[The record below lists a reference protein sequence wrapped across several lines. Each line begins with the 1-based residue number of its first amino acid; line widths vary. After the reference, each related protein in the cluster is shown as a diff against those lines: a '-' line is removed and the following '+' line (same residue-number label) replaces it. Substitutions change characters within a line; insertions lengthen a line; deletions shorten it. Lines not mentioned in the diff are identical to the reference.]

1 MLIEKLSLSNFR
13 NYSHALLDLHPGLN
27 IIVGEN
33 AQGKTNFL
41 EAIELLST
49 GYSSRTSIEADFIQH
64 GKYRTHIETH
74 FLARNVKENL
84 ALSLFNEAEMLAE
97 LGLEQRFTNEK
108 PKKRK
113 VFVNGITYALL
124 KKLRGRLITVT
135 FNTFDLNLIRSGPSH
150 RRDWI
155 DSVIVRLKPAFHEQL
170 SKYQKVVQQRN
181 KLLKGLFESNHL
193 SSRDDDQLDAWNEQV
208 AKYGAH
214 IVLWRRKVLQEL
226 IIKAKHFLS
235 LISDQNES
243 LSIFY
248 RCRALELDSDHK
260 RHHRDGQNFHDIEI
274 LELLSATDNSSRDS
288 EEEKAIAQTLL
299 HSLNKRKLEELVRG
313 QTLSGPHRDDLIF
326 LLNDKEATSFASQ
339 GQQRSL
345 VLALKLSELEMIKE
359 HLSEP
364 PVLLLDDVLAELD
377 LKRQSLLM
385 SQINSDMQTII
396 STTHVSNLN
405 SHWLESAHFYEVK
418 SGTINATELRTVAR

>member
-13 NYSHALLDLHPGLN
+13 NYSQTNLDLHPGLN
-27 IIVGEN
+27 ILVGEN

-41 EAIELLST
+41 EAIEVLST
-49 GYSSRTSIEADFIQH
+49 GYSSRTSTEADFIQH
-64 GKYRTHIETH
+64 GKGKTHIEAH
-74 FLARNVKENL
+74 YLARNVRESL
-84 ALSLFNEAEMLAE
+84 ALSLFNEAELRSE
-97 LGLEQRFTNEK
+97 LGIESGFFNEK
-108 PKKRK
+108 PRKRR
-113 VFVNGITYALL
+113 VFVNGVSYSLL

-135 FNTFDLNLIRSGPSH
+135 FNTFDLNLIRGGPSY

-155 DSVIVRLKPAFHEQL
+155 DSVIVRLKPSFYEQL

-193 SSRDDDQLDAWNEQV
+193 SARDDNQLDAWNEQV
-208 AKYGAH
+208 AKYGAF
-214 IVLWRRKVLQEL
+214 IILWRRKILQEL
-226 IIKAKHFLS
+226 VIKAKHYLS

-243 LSIFY
+243 LSIYY
-248 RCRALELDSDHK
+248 RCRASDADTDNK
-260 RHHRDGQNFHDIEI
+260 PHHRDDQNFHDIKI
-274 LELLSATDNSSRDS
+274 LELPAGAHSNSTDSQD
-288 EEEKAIAQTLL
+288 EKAIAQTLL
-299 HSLNKRKLEELVRG
+299 YSLNKRKLEELVRG

-326 LLNDKEATSFASQ
+326 LLNEQEATSFASQ

-377 LKRQSLLM
+377 PKRQSLLM
-385 SQINSDMQTII
+385 SQINGDMQTII
-396 STTHVSNLN
+396 STTHLSSFN
-405 SHWLESAHFYEVK
+405 SHWLEGANFYEVK
-418 SGTINATELRTVAR
+418 SGTIETIELRAVAR

>member
-27 IIVGEN
+27 ILVGEN

-49 GYSSRTSIEADFIQH
+49 GYSSRTSSEADFIQH
-64 GKYRTHIETH
+64 GKSKTHIEAH
-74 FLARNVKENL
+74 FIARNVKENL

-97 LGLEQRFTNEK
+97 LGLEHRLTNEK
-108 PKKRK
+108 PKKRA
-113 VFVNGITYALL
+113 VFVNGVSYALL

-135 FNTFDLNLIRSGPSH
+135 FNTFDLNLIRGGPSF

-155 DSVIVRLKPAFHEQL
+155 DSVIVRLKPAFYEQL

-193 SSRDDDQLDAWNEQV
+193 SARDDDQLDAWNEQV

-214 IVLWRRKVLQEL
+214 IILWRRKALQEL
-226 IIKAKHFLS
+226 IIKAKHYLS

-243 LSIFY
+243 LSISY
-248 RCRALELDSDHK
+248 RCRALEADFDYK
-260 RHHRDGQNFHDIEI
+260 RYHREVQNFHDIKI
-274 LELLSATDNSSRDS
+274 LELPSATQHNSHDS
-288 EEEKAIAQTLL
+288 ETEKTIFQTLL

-345 VLALKLSELEMIKE
+345 VLALKLSELELIKE

-385 SQINSDMQTII
+385 AQITSDMQTII
-396 STTHVSNLN
+396 STTHIS
-405 SHWLESAHFYEVK
+405 SFSSAWLENAHFFDVK
-418 SGTINATELRTVAR
+418 SGTIGATQLQAVAR

>member
-13 NYSHALLDLHPGLN
+13 NYSHAFLDLHPGLN
-27 IIVGEN
+27 ILVGEN

-49 GYSSRTSIEADFIQH
+49 GYSSRTSSEADFIQH
-64 GKYRTHIETH
+64 GKSKTHIEAH

-84 ALSLFNEAEMLAE
+84 ALSLFNEAEMLLE
-97 LGLEQRFTNEK
+97 LGLEERLTNEK
-108 PKKRK
+108 PRKRK
-113 VFVNGITYALL
+113 VFVNGVSYSLL

-135 FNTFDLNLIRSGPSH
+135 FNTFDLNVIRGGPSH

-155 DSVIVRLKPAFHEQL
+155 DSVIVRLKPAFYEQL

-193 SSRDDDQLDAWNEQV
+193 SARDEDQLDAWNEQV

-214 IVLWRRKVLQEL
+214 IILWRRKALQEL
-226 IIKAKHFLS
+226 IIKAKYYLS

-248 RCRALELDSDHK
+248 RCRALELDSDK
-260 RHHRDGQNFHDIEI
+260 RHHRDGQNFHDIKI
-274 LELLSATDNSSRDS
+274 IELPSSTHNNTHDN
-288 EEEKAIAQTLL
+288 EEEKAIVQTLL

-345 VLALKLSELEMIKE
+345 VLALKLSELEMIRE

-396 STTHVSNLN
+396 STTHVSNFN

-418 SGTINATELRTVAR
+418 SGTIGATEIKVAR